1 MLRMQFSEVE
11 AAMEEAEW
19 CASTYRVP
27 FALLDHENGFV
38 VTLKSD
44 VSPGDKVLETFSE
57 VAPAVRCRN
66 CGYVDERGA
75 DISIIQGPGGAPG
88 FGEEARGDNL

>member
-1 MLRMQFSEVE
+1 MSRIQFAKIED
-11 AAMEEAEW
+11 AMEEADW

-27 FALLDHENGFV
+27 FALLDDGDGFV
-38 VTLKSD
+38 VIPKS
-44 VSPGDKVLETFSE
+44 SILPGDRVLETFSQ

-75 DISIIQGPGGAPG
+75 DTSIIQGPGGVQG
-88 FGEEARGDNL
+88 SSEEARGDNV

>member
-1 MLRMQFSEVE
+1 MLRTQFTEIE

-27 FALLDHENGFV
+27 FALLDYNNGYI
-38 VTLKSD
+38 VTTKSD
-44 VSPGDKVLETFSE
+44 ILPGDKILEIFSE

-75 DISIIQGPGGAPG
+75 DTSIIQGSGGVQG
-88 FGEEARGDNL
+88 FGEEARGDYL

>member
-1 MLRMQFSEVE
+1 MSRMQFTEVE
-11 AAMEEAEW
+11 SAMEEAEW

-27 FALLDHENGFV
+27 FALLDDVDGYAV
-38 VTLKSD
+38 IPKSD

-75 DISIIQGPGGAPG
+75 DISIIQGPGGVQG